1 MKTSFANVTNYC
13 VHQDKKNLC
22 TPKVDKSNMQLWTCA
37 CEILYL
43 LNTQSMV
50 FPTYHQI
57 IFGHWIGSLPC
68 QTLLTKCKMEVF
80 INRECVM
87 ATWYQTGA
95 IFEDYRLH
103 SRAYFETGF
112 CQNNNTTKT

>member
-80 INRECVM
+80 INRE
-87 ATWYQTGA
+87 
-95 IFEDYRLH
+95 
-103 SRAYFETGF
+103 
-112 CQNNNTTKT
+112 